1 MLVVPNKIIH
11 QLTKIWD
18 DADYPFFIYNNIE
31 LNFSQITSQN
41 PIDLSLVTQ
50 GDVVAII
57 GDFNPS
63 SILTLLRLI
72 DLGAIVVPLTI
83 ETVREHE
90 YFFESALVDF
100 VIKDNLVSPLS
111 NNKKH
116 ELIDSLRSKKHAGLV
131 LFSTGTTGRPKAI
144 LHDLTLFLK
153 RFETPRPSLR
163 TINFLLFDHIGGI
176 NTLFHTLFN
185 KGTVVALK
193 TRTINSVLDA
203 CSNFNVEV
211 LPTTPTFLRLM
222 LMSGAIPDK
231 IPSSLKIITYGTE
244 SMDQQTLDDLC
255 NLLPNVDF
263 RQTYGMSELG
273 IVRAKSKARNSLFM
287 KIGGEGVQ
295 TKVINNVLQI
305 HSESRMLGYLNA
317 PSPFDDEG
325 WYETKDIVEVKDGFY
340 KITGRINEVINV
352 GGLKFMA
359 SDVERIALTFPNVLL
374 VKAMAKKNPIT
385 GQHVELIVQPTIKN
399 GVNKDSLM
407 IFLMNNLESHMVPK
421 RIKIDTINVG
431 HRFKKY

>member
-18 DADYPFFIYNNIE
+18 NADYPFFIYNNLE
-31 LNFSQITSQN
+31 LNFSQIASQN

-222 LMSGAIPDK
+222 LMSGSIPDK

-273 IVRAKSKARNSLFM
+273 IVRVKSKARNSLFM

-295 TKVINNVLQI
+295 TRVINNVLQI

-325 WYETKDIVEVKDGFY
+325 WYDTKDIVEVKDGFY

-374 VKAMAKKNPIT
+374 VKATAKKNPIT